1 MTTTAAERKRRQR
14 ELDARE
20 GIREVSV
27 RVPSDQA
34 AREVRELA
42 HRLMVEAGKA

>member
-1 MTTTAAERKRRQR
+1 MTTPAERKRRQR
-14 ELDARE
+14 ELDAKE

-42 HRLMVEAGKA
+42 RQRMVEAGKA

>member
-1 MTTTAAERKRRQR
+1 MNPATERKRKQR
-14 ELDARE
+14 EADRRE
-20 GIREVSV
+20 GIREVAV

>member
-1 MTTTAAERKRRQR
+1 MTTPAERKRRQR

-27 RVPSDQA
+27 RVPSEEA

-42 HRLMVEAGKA
+42 RRHMVAAGKA

>member
-1 MTTTAAERKRRQR
+1 MTTPAERKRRQR
-14 ELDARE
+14 ELDAKE

-42 HRLMVEAGKA
+42 ARMMREAGK